1 MAKVDEDKIWL
12 GGALFVVI
20 DLICENLLWSCNTT
34 NYLLKHTDQYLHL
47 SHPYI
52 FFVLVFEGSASFLW
66 DYLGSKEFLVIVT
79 MTVWKVS
86 FWNNRKWCLRFASL
100 WFIFIQIFQSDY
112 LFHLWEILLLRYSW
126 RWLWSPSLW
135 FLFVQLDLKE
145 MAPSQPSF

>member
-1 MAKVDEDKIWL
+1 MAGRGFICSDWSNLREPIVKLQYNKLSFEAYRSILTFVSPLYLFCFGIWRKC
-12 GGALFVVI
+12 F
-20 DLICENLLWSCNTT
+20 
-34 NYLLKHTDQYLHL
+34 
-47 SHPYI
+47 
-52 FFVLVFEGSASFLW
+52 FLW